1 MFGTVDPTQVSALSL
16 VRNCLLEAQ
25 YLVDFAYEEADAV
38 NAKNIACTAAGRA
51 VRPSDV
57 QRLQY
62 LHERLHSGE
71 SWENRA
77 LLQFSVE
84 IWQRTIFLE
93 SLGQGARLLQN
104 QGLCFGVRVHAVS
117 VLVCVCV
124 QSC

>member
-1 MFGTVDPTQVSALSL
+1 M
-16 VRNCLLEAQ
+16 
-25 YLVDFAYEEADAV
+25 
-38 NAKNIACTAAGRA
+38 NAKNILCTAAGRA

-71 SWENRA
+71 SGENRA

-93 SLGQGARLLQN
+93 GFGQGARLLQN
-104 QGLCFGVRVHAVS
+104 QGVCSCVR
-117 VLVCVCV
+117 VLVCVHRAAR
-124 QSC
+124 SRA